1 MVLHVLDGF
10 SACLKHLAK
19 QAWINVCHVG
29 LMLQLH
35 FKSIFISSLY
45 EAYFRYTTQKRF
57 QKLFGVG
64 GASVLIV
71 VDLIQF
77 NIGFRTL
84 CRVHRNA
91 GMCIYGEQ
99 IQI

>member
-1 MVLHVLDGF
+1 MNLILDIQP
-10 SACLKHLAK
+10 KK
-19 QAWINVCHVG
+19 
-29 LMLQLH
+29 H
-35 FKSIFISSLY
+35 FKELI
-45 EAYFRYTTQKRF
+45 
-57 QKLFGVG
+57 GVG

-77 NIGFRTL
+77 NTRFRTL

-91 GMCIYGEQ
+91 GMCIYGVQ

>member
-1 MVLHVLDGF
+1 MKLILGILH
-10 SACLKHLAK
+10 KK
-19 QAWINVCHVG
+19 
-29 LMLQLH
+29 
-35 FKSIFISSLY
+35 Y
-45 EAYFRYTTQKRF
+45 F
-57 QKLFGVG
+57 QKLIGVG
-64 GASVLIV
+64 GVNVLIV

-91 GMCIYGEQ
+91 GMRIYGVQ